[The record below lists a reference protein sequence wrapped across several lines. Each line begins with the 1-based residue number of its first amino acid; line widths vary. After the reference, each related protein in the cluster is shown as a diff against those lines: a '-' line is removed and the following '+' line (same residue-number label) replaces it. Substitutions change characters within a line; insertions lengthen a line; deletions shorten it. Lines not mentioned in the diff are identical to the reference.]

1 MGVKDAEGFNRV
13 FRRKVVPL
21 LQEYFFNDIDG
32 ARFVLGEENQSGEKG
47 FLRPLKAKVESK
59 YQRNRWRWFTD
70 EEPEMD
76 CWTVLNANLANS

>member
-1 MGVKDAEGFNRV
+1 MGVKDAEGFNHV

-32 ARFVLGEENQSGEKG
+32 SRFVLGEEVQGGEKG

-59 YQRNRWRWFTD
+59 YQRNRWYWFTD
-70 EEPEMD
+70 EEPGMD
-76 CWTVLNANLANS
+76 CWTILKANLAQS